1 MDSSQRTL
9 EHYKRTLEH
18 YSSAHY
24 REGHLVA
31 SLKRALPELNI

>member
-1 MDSSQRTL
+1 MDYSP
-9 EHYKRTLEH
+9 RTLEH

>member
-1 MDSSQRTL
+1 MDSSQRIL
-9 EHYKRTLEH
+9 ER